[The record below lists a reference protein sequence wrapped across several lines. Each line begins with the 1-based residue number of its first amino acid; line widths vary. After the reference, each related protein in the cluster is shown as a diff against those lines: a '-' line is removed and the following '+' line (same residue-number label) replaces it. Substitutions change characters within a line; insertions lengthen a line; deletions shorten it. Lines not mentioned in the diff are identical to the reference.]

1 MLDERNELLAKLMA
15 TENIEVRQMPVPT
28 AYFDV
33 QKRRLVLPNWK
44 NLSEIETEMM
54 IGHEIG
60 HALYT
65 PTDAWVAAIDSF
77 GGNKQVFKHVLNVIE
92 DPRIE
97 RGVKKKYPGMRKIF
111 YFGYEELWERGIF
124 EDLPDPKDLTL
135 IDKLNL
141 HFKVPGKV
149 NFEVDKRFWDLVEKI
164 NNCENFSSVVDLA
177 KEIYQHCEEEDA
189 QQESLKSKSS
199 SESTSDEGSQTKS
212 GQDSESDSELES
224 IRPGPSDGNP
234 GNSKPT
240 EVGSDSGFQER
251 YTSKVQKKMEEFLKQ
266 NVSSDSVKYAYLH
279 EPILKNILITNKE
292 FLKYLSDASPTEN
305 SDVQEDIDVSEIS
318 PSMKKFNKEYSSS
331 IAYYTKVFEMKKKAK
346 EYKQTL
352 NFKTGKLNMN
362 VLSKY
367 KFEDNLFLTT
377 QVKQKG
383 KNHGLVF
390 YLDMSSSMHPVFKQ
404 VIAQLLEIIS
414 FCRNVNIP
422 VSVYG
427 FTNGYNPVN
436 FLYARAGKKY
446 DIYSPARDLDFQQ
459 FQSIDNQEPYPGSSF
474 ALIEFF
480 SPSMS
485 RTDFIRIFNLFLS
498 GEYSKY
504 DWFFLH
510 QTPLA
515 PAINTVEAIVNRFRK
530 ETRAEIVN
538 VVFLTDGGDNHGLS
552 HYSGVV
558 KNRNGYILDPK
569 TKNKVSSFY
578 IQEKFRGGIMG
589 GHLSYMIPAA
599 LLNLVKKRM
608 KDVSFVN
615 FFIHSYPSYVV
626 GNVSYEV
633 EKKQTMEFDE
643 LYYVRKTAF
652 DKINTKIYG
661 TDIEDIQDNFIT
673 INNAKKQKRTMVDS
687 FIQKIC

>member
-1 MLDERNELLAKLMA
+1 MDLFKDPFFIGFNRELERFSNTFNAATRQSYPPYDLIKLDEDTYKLSLAIA
-15 TENIEVRQMPVPT
+15 G
-28 AYFDV
+28 F
-33 QKRRLVLPNWK
+33 
-44 NLSEIETEMM
+44 
-54 IGHEIG
+54 
-60 HALYT
+60 
-65 PTDAWVAAIDSF
+65 
-77 GGNKQVFKHVLNVIE
+77 
-92 DPRIE
+92 
-97 RGVKKKYPGMRKIF
+97 
-111 YFGYEELWERGIF
+111 
-124 EDLPDPKDLTL
+124 
-135 IDKLNL
+135 
-141 HFKVPGKV
+141 
-149 NFEVDKRFWDLVEKI
+149 
-164 NNCENFSSVVDLA
+164 
-177 KEIYQHCEEEDA
+177 
-189 QQESLKSKSS
+189 
-199 SESTSDEGSQTKS
+199 TK
-212 GQDSESDSELES
+212 
-224 IRPGPSDGNP
+224 
-234 GNSKPT
+234 
-240 EVGSDSGFQER
+240 
-251 YTSKVQKKMEEFLKQ
+251 
-266 NVSSDSVKYAYLH
+266 
-279 EPILKNILITNKE
+279 
-292 FLKYLSDASPTEN
+292 
-305 SDVQEDIDVSEIS
+305 EDIDVSEIS

-515 PAINTVEAIVNRFRK
+515 PAINTVEAIVNRFRQ
-530 ETRAEIVN
+530 ETRAEILN
-538 VVFLTDGGDNHGLS
+538 VVFLTDGGNTESSIYIELFRSRANAD
-552 HYSGVV
+552 
-558 KNRNGYILDPK
+558 GYILDPK
-569 TKNKVSSFY
+569 TKKKVSSADLCGKY
-578 IQEKFRGGIMG
+578 RNSWTLGNQC
-589 GHLSYMIPAA
+589 YMIPAA

-643 LYYVRKTAF
+643 LYYVRTTAF
-652 DKINTKIYG
+652 NKINTKIFG

-673 INNAKKQKRTMVDS
+673 MNNAKKQKRTMVDS